1 MTGVQ
6 TCALPILEEAK
17 LNVESTLD
25 AQKLQLEE
33 AKLMKDAGVAG
44 QNAMMK
50 KEKGDLDR
58 QSKETLKLL
67 DLLAKSEQAE
77 QRNQIDLERIRNQAL
92 EKVMTMENLDDRQRS
107 MKLLDIMAK
116 AMMED
121 AKQDSDSEDTTE

>member
-1 MTGVQ
+1 M
-6 TCALPILEEAK
+6 EEAK

-92 EKVMTMENLDDRQRS
+92 EKVMSMENLDDRQRS
-107 MKLLDIMAK
+107 MKLLDVMAK

-121 AKQDSDSEDTTE
+121 AKQNSDSEDTTE